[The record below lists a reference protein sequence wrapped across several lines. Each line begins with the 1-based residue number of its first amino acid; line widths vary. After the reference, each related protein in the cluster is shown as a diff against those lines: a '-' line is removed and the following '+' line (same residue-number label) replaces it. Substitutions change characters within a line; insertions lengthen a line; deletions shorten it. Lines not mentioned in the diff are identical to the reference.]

1 MTFWI
6 ESISCPLFI
15 IDQNKQVEYCQTST
29 TVGLLLVHPTSHG
42 GCCSVRATSVVWWK
56 LGSKKRA
63 SCLISLLT
71 IVQRQLETVKLKS
84 EKKHFLFLLCL
95 TYTKGR
101 MTIPNQMNFWKS
113 SKGGGGHFQSKN
125 LYCKIWT
132 FKQGFFSMK
141 VIQKGLLGYVFTL
154 LPCWTF
160 VLHASHGK

>member
-15 IDQNKQVEYCQTST
+15 IDENKQVEQCQTST
-29 TVGLLLVHPTSHG
+29 TVGLLLVQPTSHG

-63 SCLISLLT
+63 SCLISLPT

-84 EKKHFLFLLCL
+84 EKKHFLFLLCP

-113 SKGGGGHFQSKN
+113 SKGGGVNIFLPVFKSLKFSLQYEILNLEGFLQINRANYAHVVDNTNFHFQ
-125 LYCKIWT
+125 I
-132 FKQGFFSMK
+132 
-141 VIQKGLLGYVFTL
+141 
-154 LPCWTF
+154 P
-160 VLHASHGK
+160 